1 VTLCS
6 IHRALKRYGDG
17 EGFLLVASAPL
28 KTLTDT
34 RNRIAYIDGLRG
46 IAVGLVVLYHVWE
59 EHSLATY
66 HDRVPRSILGF
77 VASQGFQG
85 VSLFLVLSGF
95 CLSLPFIRRYQSGVA
110 EWFTPSTFFARRA
123 LRILPPYYA
132 ALALCVVGSKLT
144 AHFRGPDIFGAPPS
158 ASNLLS
164 HIALVHNLTPY
175 SEAINPPFWSL
186 GLEWQWYWLFPFV
199 LLLCTHSPSLALKAS
214 LGVAVVWILILQGAL
229 SGFFYGT
236 WSNSMPSGWGIGV
249 AHAWRDWLPLRL
261 FEFTCGVV
269 AAHAVVSDWA
279 PRTHWLIMA
288 TILPLAAVQ
297 FPPTQAALSWLSL
310 TQPVYGLAFGS
321 LVLLGWRSS
330 IVSTSL
336 SWRPLVALGVMS
348 YSVYLIHA
356 PLVFATWGF
365 APTVLRT
372 SILLAPIAVV
382 LSVIA
387 GFVFHVTVERPCMQ
401 QATWQRLGLHIT
413 RPFEWMD
420 ARWRRLAVARGR
432 TDTKTSEVHP
442 GATAL

>member
-1 VTLCS
+1 V
-6 IHRALKRYGDG
+6 
-17 EGFLLVASAPL
+17 VASASPKPL
-28 KTLTDT
+28 IDT

-46 IAVGLVVLYHVWE
+46 IAVGMVVLYHVWE
-59 EHSLATY
+59 EHSLAT
-66 HDRVPRSILGF
+66 HDDRVPRSIFGF

-95 CLSLPFIRRYQSGVA
+95 CLSLPFIRRHGSGVA

-132 ALALCVVGSKLT
+132 ALALCVVGSKLM

-158 ASNLLS
+158 APNLLS

-175 SEAINPPFWSL
+175 SETINPPFWSL
-186 GLEWQWYWLFPFV
+186 GLEWQWYWLFPFI

-214 LGVAVVWILILQGAL
+214 LAVAVVWILILQGAL
-229 SGFFYGT
+229 FGFFYGT
-236 WSNSMPSGWGIGV
+236 LSKSMPSGWEISV
-249 AHAWRDWLPLRL
+249 ARAWGDWLPLRL

-279 PRTHWLIMA
+279 PRTHWLITA
-288 TILPLAAVQ
+288 TILSLAAVQ

-336 SWRPLVALGVMS
+336 SWRPLVALGGIS

-356 PLVFATWGF
+356 PLVFATWSF
-365 APTVLRT
+365 APTALRT
-372 SILLAPIAVV
+372 SVLLAPIAVV
-382 LSVIA
+382 LSVVA
-387 GFVFHVTVERPCMQ
+387 GFAFHVTVERPCMQ
-401 QATWQRLGLHIT
+401 HTTWQRLGPRIA
-413 RPFEWMD
+413 RVFGWMD
-420 ARWRRLAVARGR
+420 APWRRLVVVHGPP
-432 TDTKTSEVHP
+432 DSPMSEVHP
-442 GATAL
+442 GATAP